1 MINIKLSVFKV
12 EKGKHWGPKR
22 LVEVCREAG
31 QPLGISIVG
40 GKVEMTGA
48 ASSSVAGI
56 FIKNVIPASP
66 AGRLDIYIVKDSFLS
81 V

>member
-1 MINIKLSVFKV
+1 M
-12 EKGKHWGPKR
+12 
-22 LVEVCREAG
+22 VEVCREAG

-66 AGRLDIYIVKDSFLS
+66 AGRLDIYIVKDSFYYLFKS
-81 V
+81 I